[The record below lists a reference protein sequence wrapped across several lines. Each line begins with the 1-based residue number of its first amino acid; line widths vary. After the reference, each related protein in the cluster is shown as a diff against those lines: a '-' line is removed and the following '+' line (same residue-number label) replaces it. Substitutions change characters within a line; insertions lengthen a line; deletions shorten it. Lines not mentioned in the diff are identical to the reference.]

1 MIETAPFPAPAP
13 KGERVV
19 QLVTAHPANTLTGEC
34 RLPGDKSISHR
45 AVLIGALAVGE
56 TAIRGLLEGEDVLRT
71 LDAVR
76 ALGASAT
83 RDPDGAWRIGGVGI
97 GGLAEP
103 EDVLDMGN
111 SGTAARLLLGV
122 LASHPI
128 TCFMTGDHSLRARP
142 MERVAG
148 PLRRMGAR
156 IETRHGGRL
165 PLMVAG
171 AEDTLAIEYELPVA
185 SAQVKS
191 AILLAGLNAPGRT
204 TVIEPRPTRDHT
216 ERMLRHFG
224 AIVEVTPEGDGNR
237 IVLTG
242 QPELAAADIAVPA
255 DVSSAAFPLV
265 AALLAPG
272 SDVTFP
278 GVGMNPGRIGLLD
291 SLREM
296 GAVIEQ
302 MNSRVEGGEPTA
314 DLRVRTSRLRGIEVP
329 AARAPSMIDEYPIL
343 AVAAATAEGRTVMRG
358 LGELRVKESDRLSAI
373 ADGLRECGVR
383 VDISGDDLTVDGCGG
398 PPPGGGTVVTHYD
411 HRIAMSFLVLG
422 TVARAAVTVDD
433 GRAIETSFPGFAALM
448 NGLGARI
455 GEPGAA

>member
-1 MIETAPFPAPAP
+1 VLP
-13 KGERVV
+13 
-19 QLVTAHPANTLTGEC
+19 VTAHPAPALRGEC
-34 RLPGDKSISHR
+34 RPPGDKSISHR

-56 TAIRGLLEGEDVLRT
+56 TTISGLLEGEDVLRT
-71 LDAVR
+71 LAAIR
-76 ALGASAT
+76 ALGAAAD
-83 RDPDGAWRIGGVGI
+83 RDKDGTWHIAGVGI

-103 EDVLDMGN
+103 DDVLDMGN

-122 LASHPI
+122 LAAHPI
-128 TCFMTGDHSLRARP
+128 VCFMTGDDSLRSRP

-156 IETRHGGRL
+156 IESRRGGRL
-165 PLMVAG
+165 PLMIAG
-171 AEDTLAIEYELPVA
+171 AGDALAIEYELPVA

-224 AIVEVTPEGDGNR
+224 ADVQVAPEGGGNR
-237 IVLTG
+237 ITVTG
-242 QPELAAADIAVPA
+242 QPELTAAAIAVPA
-255 DVSSAAFPLV
+255 DISSAAFPLT

-272 SDVTFP
+272 SAVAMP

-291 SLREM
+291 TLRDM
-296 GAVIEQ
+296 GADVTLANE
-302 MNSRVEGGEPTA
+302 REAAGEPVA
-314 DLRVRTSRLRGIEVP
+314 DLRVRTSRLEGIEVP
-329 AARAPSMIDEYPIL
+329 ASRAPSMIDEYPIL
-343 AVAAATAEGRTVMRG
+343 AVAAAAAHGRTVMRG

-373 ADGLRECGVR
+373 AAGLAACGVR
-383 VDISGDDLTVDGCGG
+383 AEISGDDLTVEGCGG
-398 PPPGGGTVVTHYD
+398 PPPGGGTVATHYD

-422 TVARAAVTVDD
+422 TIAQAAVTIDD
-433 GRAIETSFPGFAALM
+433 GSAIDTSFPGFAALM

-455 GEPGAA
+455 SGSGAA